1 MARGFLLGKFLPPH
15 QGHVLLCDFARD
27 YVEDLTI
34 LVCSLARD
42 SIPGTLRFAW
52 MKELFP
58 EARVVHLTD
67 EVPQE
72 PAEHPDFWP
81 IWRGIVKRAHP
92 EPIDFVF
99 ASEHYGHRLAA
110 EVGGRFVPVDPP
122 RFAVPAAGRDVLGY
136 PFAHWERIPAPV
148 RPYFVKRICLFGP
161 ESTGKS
167 TLARRLAAH
176 FDTLFVPEY
185 GRTHTEHF
193 GTDCKREDL
202 VLIARGHEALTAAAA
217 RQANRILLLDTDPV
231 LTAVWS
237 DMLLGQRDPRLN
249 QIAKPADL
257 YLNCDVDVPW
267 IDDGTRYFPDP
278 ETRARFAERCQAEL
292 TGRNLPH
299 VPLTGDWEERFQQA
313 VATITDRF
321 PQLAA
326 PAGSRVPAPSLPQG

>member
-1 MARGFLLGKFLPPH
+1 
-15 QGHVLLCDFARD
+15 
-27 YVEDLTI
+27 
-34 LVCSLARD
+34 
-42 SIPGTLRFAW
+42 
-52 MKELFP
+52 
-58 EARVVHLTD
+58 
-67 EVPQE
+67 
-72 PAEHPDFWP
+72 
-81 IWRGIVKRAHP
+81 VKRAHP

-99 ASEHYGHRLAA
+99 ASEHYGPRLAA

-122 RFAVPAAGRDVLGY
+122 RFAVPAAGRDVLSD

-148 RPYFVKRICLFGP
+148 RPHFVKKICLFGP

-167 TLARRLAAH
+167 ALARRLAHH

-193 GTDCKREDL
+193 GTDCKRKDL
-202 VLIARGHEALTAAAA
+202 VLIARAHEALTAAA

-257 YLNCDVDVPW
+257 YLNCDVNVPW

-278 ETRARFAERCQAEL
+278 ETRARLAVRCRAEL

-299 VPLTGDWEERFQQA
+299 LPLTGDWEERFRQA
-313 VATITDRF
+313 VAAITERF

-326 PAGSRVPAPSLPQG
+326 PTGSKAPAPSLPQG